1 MSIELRELRWAVTAA
16 QHRSLRQ
23 AAEALNIRQS
33 TISRGLRDLE
43 YKLGAT
49 LFERTNGGT
58 RPTIEGQEFLETA
71 RRIVE
76 EMEAISA
83 RLKIRS
89 RGESGRLT
97 VGVHASLSAGNLRA
111 TLIEHRLRFPAVETC
126 LIDGSSNHLIGD
138 LASSTI
144 DVAFV
149 AEDIPRWNGRS
160 LSVWSERIVVAL
172 PEGHP
177 LNNQDP
183 VHWRALK
190 QESLLLPQRGAGPEI
205 LKLLVHKL
213 ACPGPCRLLRHDVS
227 LDCLLTLVA
236 AGWGIVLALEGATGA
251 TYPGIVFR
259 EVHDDN
265 GPTRLNFRAYWRGKN
280 ANPSLRAFLD
290 ILRERYP
297 DLSGEPIAG

>member
-1 MSIELRELRWAVTAA
+1 
-16 QHRSLRQ
+16 
-23 AAEALNIRQS
+23 
-33 TISRGLRDLE
+33 
-43 YKLGAT
+43 
-49 LFERTNGGT
+49 
-58 RPTIEGQEFLETA
+58 
-71 RRIVE
+71 
-76 EMEAISA
+76 
-83 RLKIRS
+83 
-89 RGESGRLT
+89 LT